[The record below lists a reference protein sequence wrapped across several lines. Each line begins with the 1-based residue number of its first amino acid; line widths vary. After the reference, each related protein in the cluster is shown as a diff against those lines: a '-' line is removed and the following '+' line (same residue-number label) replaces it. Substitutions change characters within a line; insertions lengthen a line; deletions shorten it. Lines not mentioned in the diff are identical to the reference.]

1 MEVWVSSVIVSGD
14 GATGSSSLGE
24 VQDRRMFPEGKQ
36 AGSLLSSYLV
46 SINRAFLGQGNT

>member
-1 MEVWVSSVIVSGD
+1 MGQQWAALGTGPLAAAVLGGAGIV
-14 GATGSSSLGE
+14 
-24 VQDRRMFPEGKQ
+24 MFLEEKQ